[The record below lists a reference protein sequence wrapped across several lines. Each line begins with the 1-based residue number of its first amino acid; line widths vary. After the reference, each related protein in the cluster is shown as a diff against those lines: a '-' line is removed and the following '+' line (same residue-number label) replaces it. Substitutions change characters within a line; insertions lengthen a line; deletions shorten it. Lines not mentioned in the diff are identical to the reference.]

1 MVGSSILPI
10 AIHKNKLWFLFGKE
24 TTLDATPGWSDFG
37 GGMEPSETPLK
48 AALCEGG
55 EELTG
60 FLGDAS
66 QIKAHIKSNKNKIYH
81 IDHHFPNTDNHYHV
95 HIIQI
100 PYDENLPTYYNQ
112 NHEFLWK
119 RMNKKLLKRTCLFEK
134 INIKWFSPQEA
145 TKTRNQ
151 FREFYR
157 DILDNIL
164 RQTPQIKQF
173 FTTKTINKHTTKKR
187 THRRNKQT
195 RNNRTRIK

>member
-24 TTLDATPGWSDFG
+24 TTLDSSQGWSDFG

-48 AALCEGG
+48 AALREGG

-60 FLGDAS
+60 FLGDAE
-66 QIKAHIKSNKNKIYH
+66 QLKTHIKSTKNKIYH
-81 IDHHFPNTDNHYHV
+81 IDHHFANTDNRYHV

-100 PYDENLPTYYNQ
+100 PYDENLPKYYNQ

-119 RMNKKLLKRTCLFEK
+119 RMNKQLLNRTCLFEK
-134 INIKWFSPQEA
+134 INIKWSSQDQA
-145 TKTRNQ
+145 TETRNQ

-157 DILDNIL
+157 EVLDNLL
-164 RQTPQIKQF
+164 RQTPKIKTF
-173 FTTKTINKHTTKKR
+173 FITYSKK
-187 THRRNKQT
+187 K
-195 RNNRTRIK
+195 K

>member
-24 TTLDATPGWSDFG
+24 TNLDSTPGWSDFG
-37 GGMEPSETPLK
+37 GGMEPNETPLE
-48 AALCEGG
+48 AALREGG

-60 FLGDAS
+60 FLGDAA
-66 QIKAHIKSNKNKIYH
+66 QLKAHIKSTKNKIYH
-81 IDHHFPNTDNHYHV
+81 IDHHFSNSENHYHI

-100 PYDENLPTYYNQ
+100 PYDENLPKYYNQ

-119 RMNKKLLKRTCLFEK
+119 RMNQKLLKRTCLFEK
-134 INIKWFSPQEA
+134 INIKWFSPESAKQ
-145 TKTRNQ
+145 TRNE

-164 RQTPQIKQF
+164 RQLPQIKKF
-173 FTTKTINKHTTKKR
+173 FRNKTKQTARKKR
-187 THRRNKQT
+187 THKSRHTRSNRR
-195 RNNRTRIK
+195 